1 MNAEKKLKGKGN
13 ALFCVLSLVLLV
25 VLLFPLY
32 WILVTSL
39 KNGAGNLPDSSHAVP
54 QRAEYGFLRG
64 AASKRRF
71 QYVSVLWQQHDHCTE
86 LYGDRGHSFRTGLL
100 RPGPVPL

>member
-1 MNAEKKLKGKGN
+1 MNAEKKLKGKSN

-39 KNGAGNLPDSSHAVP
+39 KTEQEIFRIPTRRS
-54 QRAEYGFLRG
+54 FK
-64 AASKRRF
+64 AAISICF
-71 QYVSVLWQQHDHCTE
+71 S
-86 LYGDRGHSFRTGLL
+86 
-100 RPGPVPL
+100 PLATA